1 MEFIN
6 VVPATNI
13 VFLETLGPVEYT
25 SNTLIQMK
33 RMDKSQKCVF
43 PKRRL
48 SKPMSNV
55 KDYYATPE
63 AVENEGSDKY
73 TCQIRISE
81 SRGEG
86 LSGDTV
92 DLY

>member
-1 MEFIN
+1 
-6 VVPATNI
+6 
-13 VFLETLGPVEYT
+13 
-25 SNTLIQMK
+25 
-33 RMDKSQKCVF
+33 
-43 PKRRL
+43 
-48 SKPMSNV
+48 MSNV

>member
-1 MEFIN
+1 
-6 VVPATNI
+6 
-13 VFLETLGPVEYT
+13 
-25 SNTLIQMK
+25 
-33 RMDKSQKCVF
+33 
-43 PKRRL
+43 
-48 SKPMSNV
+48 MSNV

-63 AVENEGSDKY
+63 AIENEGSDKY

-92 DLY
+92 DLYWIYDYNNYWEAIKLRNYCYYDNKGIDT